1 MSQQTKYKIEV
12 MQYNTTR
19 KISSA
24 CNAITFY
31 NNGTITVLVQTI
43 PLVVGATLTIEG
55 NANEI
60 DLTEYQIDFGTN
72 TNGVLTVIRKYN
84 FN

>member
-1 MSQQTKYKIEV
+1 MQQTKYKIEV

-19 KISSA
+19 KIAAA

-31 NNGTITVLVQTI
+31 NSGTITVLVQTI
-43 PLVVGATLTIEG
+43 PLVSGATLSIQG

-60 DLTEYQIDFGTN
+60 DLTEYQIDFGTA

>member
-19 KISSA
+19 KVASA

-31 NNGTITVLVQTI
+31 NAGTVTVKVQTI
-43 PLVVGATLTIEG
+43 PLVAGATLSIQG
-55 NANEI
+55 NAGEI
-60 DLTEYQIDFGTN
+60 DITEYNLDFGTA

-84 FN
+84 L